1 MKELNELKE
10 KINSIIEQS
19 NTDKPACKNCKRYC
33 DGTCLNESHRVKV
46 TTPDYFCG
54 NFDVKYNISENT
66 KDNLRVL
73 LSDVER
79 INEDV
84 TNLLPLAYQSKM
96 VWKVNLRTLINFMNK
111 RLCTRAYWEIREAS
125 LELKKLLSEYSDEW
139 KKITDMLF
147 VPTCE
152 KYKFIN
158 KDFCFCTETKC
169 CNRHPH
175 ISKLKIV
182 SIDSEDDGR

>member
-10 KINSIIEQS
+10 KINNIIEQS

-66 KDNLRVL
+66 KDNLRGL

-84 TNLLPLAYQSKM
+84 TNL
-96 VWKVNLRTLINFMNK
+96 NLFLQG
-111 RLCTRAYWEIREAS
+111 
-125 LELKKLLSEYSDEW
+125 
-139 KKITDMLF
+139 KI
-147 VPTCE
+147 
-152 KYKFIN
+152 
-158 KDFCFCTETKC
+158 
-169 CNRHPH
+169 
-175 ISKLKIV
+175 
-182 SIDSEDDGR
+182 SEDDFNGMLM